1 MMDLPVN
8 VNKKILLEGK
18 PIDLRLDGIGPI
30 ATSFAKLNVD
40 SVKER
45 ESIIYRSWN
54 IQFAQNTAAEEIDN
68 AGHDEVQIMFNLNQD
83 IDWFVKDKTKKAAF
97 GLEGKKIQMAR
108 GEVCVFRNNDY
119 STAMKYQAGVNFKF
133 KSMQMPTAFFRSLLS
148 RYFEKPQI
156 ARMEE
161 RFLTSVVK
169 TAITPEMLRVL
180 SEIDTSERFKEYE
193 GVYVEGKMIEL
204 TALVLYGIAYKK
216 TDEIKRLPLPRKDDA
231 ERVEALREKIQRS
244 PALEYDAPTVAQE
257 LGMSVSKLNRVFR
270 AMYATSLH
278 SYVQDKRLECAARL
292 LKEDG
297 TAISEAALKSGYTNM
312 SHFSKAFL
320 KKYGTLPKKFSKS

>member
-1 MMDLPVN
+1 MN

-18 PIDLRLDGIGPI
+18 PIDLRLDGSGPLE
-30 ATSFAKLNVD
+30 TSFAKLAVD

-45 ESIIYRSWN
+45 ENIIYRSWN

-148 RYFEKPQI
+148 RYFGATEI

-204 TALVLYGIAYKK
+204 TALVLYGIAYHK
-216 TDEIKRLPLPRKDDA
+216 TDEIKRLPQPNKSDV
-231 ERVEALREKIQRS
+231 ERVESLRERIQRN
-244 PALEYDAPTVAQE
+244 PALEYDARSVADE
-257 LGMSVSKLNRVFR
+257 MGMSISKLNRVFR
-270 AMYATSLH
+270 TLYATSLH
-278 SYVQDKRLECAARL
+278 SYVQDKRLECAAKL
-292 LKEDG
+292 LQENDI
-297 TAISEAALKSGYTNM
+297 AISEAAQKSGYSNM
-312 SHFSKAFL
+312 SHFSKSFL
-320 KKYGTLPKKFSKS
+320 KKYGVLPKDF

>member
-1 MMDLPVN
+1 MN

-18 PIDLRLDGIGPI
+18 PIDLRLDGSGPV

-45 ESIIYRSWN
+45 ENIIYRSWN

-83 IDWFVKDKTKKAAF
+83 IDWFVKDKTKKATF

-119 STAMKYQAGVNFKF
+119 STAMQYQAGVNFKF
-133 KSMQMPTAFFRSLLS
+133 KSMQMPTPFFRNLLS
-148 RYFEKPQI
+148 RYFGATEI

-204 TALVLYGIAYKK
+204 TALVLYGIAYNK
-216 TDEIKRLPLPRKDDA
+216 TDEIKRLPSPSKEDA
-231 ERVEALREKIQRS
+231 ERVESLREKIQRT

-257 LGMSVSKLNRVFR
+257 LGMSVSV
-270 AMYATSLH
+270 
-278 SYVQDKRLECAARL
+278 AARL
-292 LKEDG
+292 RPRQ
-297 TAISEAALKSGYTNM
+297 ALGMRRPSFKGRRHGDFGSRAKIGLHKHEPFFKS
-312 SHFSKAFL
+312 
-320 KKYGTLPKKFSKS
+320 LPKKIRNASKKIFQKLKKKAAPRPPVFLS

>member
-18 PIDLRLDGIGPI
+18 PIDLRLDGSGPVE
-30 ATSFAKLNVD
+30 TSFAKLAVD

-45 ESIIYRSWN
+45 ENIIYRSWN

-83 IDWFVKDKTKKAAF
+83 IDWFVKDKTNKATF
-97 GLEGKKIQMAR
+97 GLEGKKIQMSR

-119 STAMKYQAGVNFKF
+119 STAMRYQAGVNFKF
-133 KSMQMPTAFFRSLLS
+133 KSMQMPTPFFRNLLS
-148 RYFEKPQI
+148 RYFGATEI
-156 ARMEE
+156 ARMED
-161 RFLTSVVK
+161 RFLSSVVK

-204 TALVLYGIAYKK
+204 TALVLYGIAYNK
-216 TDEIKRLPLPRKDDA
+216 TDEIKRLPLPNKEDA
-231 ERVEALREKIQRS
+231 ERVESLREKIQRT

-278 SYVQDKRLECAARL
+278 AYVQDKRLECAARL

-297 TAISEAALKSGYTNM
+297 MAISEAALKSGYTNM

-320 KKYGTLPKKFSKS
+320 KKYGALPKKFSKC